1 MGLLDR
7 LKQLFTSK
15 SDVKAMEHRVESME
29 HREESLVSEPTHS
42 IQSLESPKAI
52 KLSQISTGN
61 MEEPIHMPE
70 IERDSYQL
78 GLATGYTGR
87 SIKEIEASLTRIEGQ
102 MITKDWFEIKLQQID
117 RRIEDIERALGIIKG
132 SAPAIEQ
139 QKIAI
144 LKRMPLTRRMEDV
157 LKAIK
162 EAGEISFAD
171 LALKMNMDVSDL
183 RSLLSIMTKRTNAVE
198 RFHIHRVGWVK
209 HIGEPIQSDS
219 SASNQQI
226 NE

>member
-1 MGLLDR
+1 
-7 LKQLFTSK
+7 
-15 SDVKAMEHRVESME
+15 MEHRVESME
-29 HREESLVSEPTHS
+29 QREKSLVSEPTHS
-42 IQSLESPKAI
+42 IQSLEPPKAI

-78 GLATGYTGR
+78 GLAAGYTGR
-87 SIKEIEASLTRIEGQ
+87 SIKEIEASLNRIEGQ
-102 MITKDWFEIKLQQID
+102 MVTKDWFEIKLQQID
-117 RRIEDIERALGIIKG
+117 KRIEDIEGALGILKG
-132 SAPAIEQ
+132 VAPAAGQ
-139 QKIAI
+139 QIAI
-144 LKRMPLTRRMEDV
+144 LKKMPLTQRMEEV

-162 EAGEISFAD
+162 EVGEISFAD

-198 RFHIHRVGWVK
+198 RFRIHRIGWVK
-209 HIGEPIQSDS
+209 YIGEPIQSDS